1 MAKLEYYASSH
12 FAENTSPNCPLV
24 NLWVHFQIWAQRC
37 IGVAPLIVVP
47 PPRCFVI
54 CRGLESRRPFDE
66 GCISVLE
73 LLQEAPLLKKEISE
87 GERYYNPGLV
97 KEGKLGSPAGVL
109 CNVSPSV
116 NVHWFR

>member
-1 MAKLEYYASSH
+1 M
-12 FAENTSPNCPLV
+12 
-24 NLWVHFQIWAQRC
+24 
-37 IGVAPLIVVP
+37 
-47 PPRCFVI
+47 
-54 CRGLESRRPFDE
+54 
-66 GCISVLE
+66 LE